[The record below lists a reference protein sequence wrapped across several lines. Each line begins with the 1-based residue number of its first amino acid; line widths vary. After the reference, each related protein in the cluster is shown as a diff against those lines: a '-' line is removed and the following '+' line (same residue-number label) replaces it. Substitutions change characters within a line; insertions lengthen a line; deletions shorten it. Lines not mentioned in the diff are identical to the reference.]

1 MNELNNVRK
10 VRKNNY
16 KEKKE
21 CEVEIFKKYK
31 EILK

>member
-1 MNELNNVRK
+1 MNELNK
-10 VRKNNY
+10 VRKINY

-21 CEVEIFKKYK
+21 CEDKIFKKYK